1 MEPNEVAVDASVG
14 ELNPNIEAMI
24 VSEEGKEV
32 GVNERGEFWV
42 KGPNVMKGYW
52 RKPDATKDTLTEDGW
67 LKTGDIAYR
76 NERGFIY
83 IVDRKK
89 VRRAATHI
97 RRFANTD
104 ICQYRNLSR
113 SRETKLLPQS

>member
-1 MEPNEVAVDASVG
+1 MTEITCSACGMEPNAIAVDATVG

-32 GVNERGEFWV
+32 AIGERGEFYV

-52 RKPDATKDTLTEDGW
+52 HKPDATKGTMTEDGW

-76 NERGFIY
+76 NEEGFIY

-89 VRRAATHI
+89 V
-97 RRFANTD
+97 
-104 ICQYRNLSR
+104 S
-113 SRETKLLPQS
+113 

>member
-32 GVNERGEFWV
+32 GLNERGEFWV
-42 KGPNVMKGYW
+42 RGPNVMKGYW
-52 RKPDATKDTLTEDGW
+52 RKPEATKDTLTEDGW

-76 NERGFIY
+76 NEKGFIY

-89 VRRAATHI
+89 VR
-97 RRFANTD
+97 F
-104 ICQYRNLSR
+104 
-113 SRETKLLPQS
+113 